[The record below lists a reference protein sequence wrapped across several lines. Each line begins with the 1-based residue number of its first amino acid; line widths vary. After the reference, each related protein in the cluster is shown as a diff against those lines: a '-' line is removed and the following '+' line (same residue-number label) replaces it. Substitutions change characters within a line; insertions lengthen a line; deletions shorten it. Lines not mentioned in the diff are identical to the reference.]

1 MKSILKKRDFRVAAG
16 CNIVS
21 EATRDFSLISEE
33 MYLNFLQLN
42 VNLLTTIEKNVIM
55 L

>member
-21 EATRDFSLISEE
+21 EATRDFFFNLRLGNKKNLEVSFSL
-33 MYLNFLQLN
+33 
-42 VNLLTTIEKNVIM
+42 
-55 L
+55 